1 MGFFRIFGIFR
12 IFRDI
17 FGFSG
22 FFRIFWDISGF
33 SGFFRIFLKFL
44 GFFGIFLDF
53 LDLKEIFDFAIFAIF
68 AIFVKNVHNIEVFA
82 HQALTRCGCNC
93 GNYGSCGSI
102 AALPCVRC
110 GKLSGAEALRMW
122 RKDRG
127 GIAGCAEFRWSWRP
141 PASISI
147 HWTDNSF
154 TTI

>member
-1 MGFFRIFGIFR
+1 MEY
-12 IFRDI
+12 
-17 FGFSG
+17 
-22 FFRIFWDISGF
+22 FRIFWGFSGF
-33 SGFFRIFLKFL
+33 SGFFRIFLDFRDLKEL
-44 GFFGIFLDF
+44 VVAIEEDFFWIFQDF
-53 LDLKEIFDFAIFAIF
+53 LDLKEIFDFAIFANF
-68 AIFVKNVHNIEVFA
+68 FKNVHNIEVFA